1 MNAEPFGSL
10 IPLQKLFVRQSMF
23 VVALVGADTFLGQ
36 AGLSGCR
43 LAWKGVADDAKSYFK
58 IV

>member
-1 MNAEPFGSL
+1 M
-10 IPLQKLFVRQSMF
+10 PLQKFLVRQSVF
-23 VVALVGADTFLGQ
+23 VVALVGADEFLRQ